1 LQRCSELLFIS
12 LCAIQFSKRENTVEI
27 CKVWFVR
34 LKLNTQIHQSK
45 MLSKGAVFVRGAC
58 PMCVMQNGDAL
69 WRNHPCKAIGSGHQ
83 TLSNALVM
91 MLLIYLGSWL
101 ALKAES
107 LLKGCFTVKIC
118 SVQPSAWMKKPLV
131 RSSLAKCSTK
141 LNLLCPFCCPR

>member
-1 LQRCSELLFIS
+1 MLWLA
-12 LCAIQFSKRENTVEI
+12 AIFSCTIPFSRKENTIENH
-27 CKVWFVR
+27 KAWFVR
-34 LKLNTQIHQSK
+34 LKLNTQIHQGK
-45 MLSKGAVFVRGAC
+45 MLPKGAVFVRGAC
-58 PMCVMQNGDAL
+58 PVCVMQNGDAL

-118 SVQPSAWMKKPLV
+118 SVQPSAWMKKPPV
-131 RSSLAKCSTK
+131 PSSLAKCSTK
-141 LNLLCPFCCPR
+141 LNLLCPFYCPR

>member
-1 LQRCSELLFIS
+1 MVLRVVLIS
-12 LCAIQFSKRENTVEI
+12 LCAIPCSERENTIEI
-27 CKVWFVR
+27 CKAWFVR
-34 LKLNTQIHQSK
+34 LKLNTQIYQRK
-45 MLSKGAVFVRGAC
+45 MLCEGAVFERGAC
-58 PMCVMQNGDAL
+58 PICVMQNGVGL

-118 SVQPSAWMKKPLV
+118 SVLLSAWMNKPLV
-131 RSSLAKCSTK
+131 PSSLAKCSTK
-141 LNLLCPFCCPR
+141 LNLLCPFSCPR